1 MDFLT
6 HADLTGRI
14 RGLVIMLDEKIS
26 IDQSRR
32 AEELVDAAEF
42 DSALAVLAGYLAE
55 DPTALPD
62 DLRTDFDRLS
72 TQVGNHDEVMAV
84 LARCPPEAG
93 AG

>member
-14 RGLVIMLDEKIS
+14 RGLVIMLDEKIT

-42 DSALAVLAGYLAE
+42 GSALEELAGFLAE
-55 DPTALPD
+55 GATALPD
-62 DLRTDFDRLS
+62 DLRVDFDRLS
-72 TQVGNHDEVMAV
+72 TQVGNHDAVMDL
-84 LARCPPEAG
+84 LAGCPVEG
-93 AG
+93 

>member
-14 RGLVIMLDEKIS
+14 RGLVIMLDEKIT

-42 DSALAVLAGYLAE
+42 ASALEELAGFLAAG
-55 DPTALPD
+55 PIALPD
-62 DLRTDFDRLS
+62 DLRVDFDRLS
-72 TQVGNHDEVMAV
+72 TQVGNHDAVMAV
-84 LARCPPEAG
+84 LARCPAEE
-93 AG
+93 

>member
-32 AEELVDAAEF
+32 AEELVDSADFGAALEE
-42 DSALAVLAGYLAE
+42 LAGFLAA
-55 DPTALPD
+55 DQTALPD
-62 DLRTDFDRLS
+62 DLRADFDRLA
-72 TQVGNHDEVMAV
+72 TQVGNHDVVREV
-84 LARCPPEAG
+84 LTRCPDEP
-93 AG
+93 